1 MRNLFPPLTPMAV
14 MSVGPLD
21 ETTVEKYRR
30 AGEALRTVLDEAA
43 EMIEPGVTHLE
54 VAEHAEAR
62 IDELAD
68 GPAFPVN
75 ISVDEE
81 ASHSTPARDDET
93 EFGEEMICLD
103 VGVHVD
109 GYIADAATTV
119 DLSGTPELVE
129 AAEEALDVA
138 VDAVAPGV
146 DTGTI
151 GAEIEEVIRGYDYTP
166 VLNLSGHGVEQWD
179 AHTGPSVPNRG
190 VDHGAELEVGDVI
203 AIEPFATDG
212 RGKVREGNKEEIY
225 GLEHERSVRNRQ
237 ARQILET
244 ITEEYHTLPFAGRWF
259 DVRRTDMALRRLKQ
273 QDVIHGYPV
282 LKEEGGRLVSQ
293 AEHTLI
299 VTEDGC
305 EVTTA

>member
-1 MRNLFPPLTPMAV
+1 
-14 MSVGPLD
+14 MSVGSLD
-21 ETTVEKYRR
+21 EETVEKYRR

-54 VAEHAEAR
+54 VAEHAEDR

-81 ASHSTPARDDET
+81 ASHSTPGRDDDT
-93 EFGEEMICLD
+93 EFDDGMVCLD

-119 DLSGTPELVE
+119 DLSGNPELVE

-151 GAEIEEVIRGYDYTP
+151 GAEIEEVIRGYGYTP

-190 VDHGAELEVGDVI
+190 VDHGAELAVGDVI

-225 GLEHERSVRNRQ
+225 GLERERSVRNRQ

-244 ITEEYHTLPFAGRWF
+244 ITEEYRTLPFAARWF
-259 DVRRTDMALRRLKQ
+259 DAPRTEMALRRLKQ
-273 QDVIHGYPV
+273 QDVVHGYPV
-282 LKEEGGRLVSQ
+282 LKEEAGRLVSQ
-293 AEHTLI
+293 AEHTLV